1 MFRGFGFVQ
10 FERIEEAEA
19 AKAAQKGRIY
29 KGYKI
34 GKAHLRCGC
43 SLRNTNGNYGCVI
56 ILSPGDNVLDLQIK
70 KCIEIVFCW
79 LRVVFVCMV
88 S

>member
-34 GKAHLRCGC
+34 GKVQPEYWCP
-43 SLRNTNGNYGCVI
+43 SI
-56 ILSPGDNVLDLQIK
+56 IKLKLKFIFK
-70 KCIEIVFCW
+70 KN
-79 LRVVFVCMV
+79 
-88 S
+88 

>member
-10 FERIEEAEA
+10 FERVEEAEA

-34 GKAHLRCGC
+34 GK
-43 SLRNTNGNYGCVI
+43 
-56 ILSPGDNVLDLQIK
+56 PQLQW
-70 KCIEIVFCW
+70 V
-79 LRVVFVCMV
+79 
-88 S
+88 

>member
-34 GKAHLRCGC
+34 GKTQLRCEC
-43 SLRNTNGNYGCVI
+43 SLRNKLTT
-56 ILSPGDNVLDLQIK
+56 
-70 KCIEIVFCW
+70 
-79 LRVVFVCMV
+79 MTV